1 VTDSAHSPAAS
12 CTYQIL
18 SLIIEILNGDRRRDI
33 VHVSNIFFVL
43 PLLLVA
49 WRVRLCITS
58 ALNDALFRVYGVSSS
73 MGGIGAAFIVCG
85 VSFSMSGIGD
95 IFRVRCVIFNGWH
108 RRHLSC
114 MRCIV
119 FNGWHR
125 HLSFPSSI
133 PVSGLTPLSFCETG
147 VISRIT
153 LRSLKPPYFRLKDTG
168 NLITLTNSSTESV
181 RCLHSCDDLDFF
193 ALPCESSFISSL
205 LGEQQLYQ
213 PRKHFTGY

>member
-1 VTDSAHSPAAS
+1 
-12 CTYQIL
+12 
-18 SLIIEILNGDRRRDI
+18 
-33 VHVSNIFFVL
+33 
-43 PLLLVA
+43 
-49 WRVRLCITS
+49 
-58 ALNDALFRVYGVSSS
+58 
-73 MGGIGAAFIVCG
+73 
-85 VSFSMSGIGD
+85 MSGIGD

-213 PRKHFTGY
+213 PRKHFRILKMLSLFSAHSVRSAAPTSSKVFVPETFRIS